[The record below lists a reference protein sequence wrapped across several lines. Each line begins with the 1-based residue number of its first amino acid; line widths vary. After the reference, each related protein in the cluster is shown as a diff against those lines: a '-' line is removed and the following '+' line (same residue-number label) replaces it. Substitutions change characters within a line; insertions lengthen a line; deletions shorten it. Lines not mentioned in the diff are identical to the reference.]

1 MNARQELLG
10 LIDELSEAQIAILLP
25 LVLSV
30 RNQSP
35 ETPSSEA
42 SQSYSD
48 WLSPTNN
55 IYDEAFAQLPAMRLT
70 TLRQAIQQGI
80 DQADQGEFSQ
90 RSIADLSP

>member
-30 RNQSP
+30 RNQPP

-42 SQSYSD
+42 SQAYSD
-48 WLSPTNN
+48 WLSPAND
-55 IYDEAFAQLPAMRLT
+55 IYDEVF
-70 TLRQAIQQGI
+70 
-80 DQADQGEFSQ
+80 EN
-90 RSIADLSP
+90 DLATR

>member
-10 LIDELSEAQIAILLP
+10 LIDELSEAQIAMLLP

-35 ETPSSEA
+35 ETSSSEA

-48 WLSPTNN
+48 WLSPAND
-55 IYDEAFAQLPAMRLT
+55 IYDEAFAN
-70 TLRQAIQQGI
+70 
-80 DQADQGEFSQ
+80 
-90 RSIADLSP
+90 DLATR